1 MSTPSPALLKLAID
15 EHTSVVRPRLERLWN
30 YYRNSLRAVPTARSG
45 RWYRLAQEQG
55 LPSRITSS
63 APNADDRVPRREIVV
78 ENDIAWRLHAM
89 VDFMFG
95 KPIKL
100 RSTASDD
107 ALRARIE
114 TALDAVW
121 EASGGIALL
130 QDLAL
135 LAHVYGHIDLVLRA
149 STTLSQSDLASLRT
163 SDALRVEL
171 IEPRRGIPILDPN
184 DYRRILAYAIHVEQH
199 LHEIDHAASIQALLQ
214 RAKNWW
220 SDNGHDAPAPA
231 PKRRTAT
238 FTELLTA
245 ESTHLYQDGKLIE
258 ERDNPIARLP
268 VVHIQN
274 TAQPFLYEGLGEVEP
289 LIPLQDELN
298 TRLSDR
304 ANRVT
309 LQSFKMYLAK
319 GIEGFEKMPVGP
331 GMIFSTDNMD
341 AQITPF
347 GGDSSNPSE
356 EAHIQ
361 EVREAMDKISG
372 VPPLASG
379 VVRAKIGNL
388 TSANALRITLMGL
401 LSKTAR
407 KRVTYGRGIAEMSR
421 LVLAA
426 LHDADI
432 LKTEDADRG
441 VRIEWPDPLP
451 TDARELVETVRAKAQ
466 LGVPKDDLLIELGH
480 AAVDP
485 GLT

>member
-30 YYRNSLRAVPTARSG
+30 YYRNSLRAAPTARSG
-45 RWYRLAQEQG
+45 RWYRLAQEMG

-63 APNADDRVPRREIVV
+63 VPNADDRAPRREIVV

-95 KPIKL
+95 KPVKL
-100 RSTASDD
+100 VSTARNP
-107 ALRARIE
+107 ALRATIE
-114 TALDAVW
+114 TALDDVW

-135 LAHVYGHIDLVLRA
+135 LAHVFGHIDLVLRT
-149 STTLSQSDLASLRT
+149 STTWSQADLASLRT
-163 SDALRVEL
+163 SDALRIEL
-171 IEPRRGIPILDPN
+171 IEPRRGVPILDPS

-199 LHEIDHAASIQALLQ
+199 LNELDHAASIQAMLQ
-214 RAKNWW
+214 RAKHWW
-220 SDNGHDAPAPA
+220 SDNGHDAAP
-231 PKRRTAT
+231 PRRRTAT

-245 ESTHLYQDGKLIE
+245 ESTRLYQDGKLLD
-258 ERDNPIARLP
+258 ERANPIARLP
-268 VVHIQN
+268 IVHIQN
-274 TAQPFLYEGLGEVEP
+274 TAQPFLYEGLSEVEP

-319 GIEGFEKMPVGP
+319 GIEGFEKMSVGP

-341 AQITPF
+341 AQILPF
-347 GGDSSNPSE
+347 GGDASNPSE

-432 LKTEDADRG
+432 LKTEEADRG
-441 VRIEWPDPLP
+441 VRVEWPDPLP
-451 TDARELVETVRAKAQ
+451 TDTRELVETVRAKAQ
-466 LGVPKDDLLIELGH
+466 LGVPTDDLLIELGH